1 MLMFLAMAE
10 CGKKVIIKE
19 ILGGFELKKR
29 LSDLGIYEGV
39 KIEVVKND
47 FSGPVIVG
55 ILDSKIIL
63 GRGEAYKIRVE

>member
-1 MLMFLAMAE
+1 MFLAMAE